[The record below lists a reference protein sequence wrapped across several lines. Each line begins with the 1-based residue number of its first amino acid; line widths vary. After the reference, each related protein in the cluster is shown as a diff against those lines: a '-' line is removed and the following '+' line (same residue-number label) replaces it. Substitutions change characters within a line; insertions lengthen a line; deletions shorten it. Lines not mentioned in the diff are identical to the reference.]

1 MDDLSIGHLIYLVVL
16 TAMVLFWFFSDAKQS
31 LGKSLQHAVAWGL
44 IILGTIG
51 VISIWDNI
59 EAALMGEPQ
68 QIVFADRRAIEVS
81 QQVDGHYYMTAA
93 LNGTLVDFVVDTG
106 ATSIV
111 LSQEDAKRVG
121 FELKDLRFSGRAQT
135 ANGVV
140 ATASVTVDEFA
151 VGPFRDQN
159 VSAEVNQ
166 GELDISLLGMDYL
179 SKYGQITISGG
190 KMTLTR

>member
-1 MDDLSIGHLIYLVVL
+1 MDDLSIGHLIYLLVL
-16 TAMVLFWFFSDAKQS
+16 TAMVVFWFFSDAKQS

-59 EAALMGEPQ
+59 ESALFGEPQ
-68 QIVFADRRAIEVS
+68 QIVFTDRTAIEIT
-81 QQVDGHYYMTAA
+81 QQIDGHYYLKAS
-93 LNGTLVDFVVDTG
+93 LNGAPVDFVVDTG

-121 FELKDLRFSGRAQT
+121 FDPDDLKFTGRART

-140 ATASVTVDEFA
+140 ATASVIVDDFA

-159 VSAEVNQ
+159 VLAEVNQ
-166 GELDISLLGMDYL
+166 GSLDISLLGMSYL
-179 SKYGQITISGG
+179 SNYGQITISGG

>member
-1 MDDLSIGHLIYLVVL
+1 MDDLSIGHLIYLLVL
-16 TAMVLFWFFSDAKQS
+16 TAMVVFWFFSDAKQS

-59 EAALMGEPQ
+59 EGALFGEPQ
-68 QIVFADRRAIEVS
+68 EIVFTDRAAIEIT
-81 QQVDGHYYMTAA
+81 QQIDGHYYLKAA
-93 LNGTLVDFVVDTG
+93 LNGAPVDFVIDTG

-111 LSQEDAKRVG
+111 LSQEDAMRVG
-121 FELKDLRFSGRAQT
+121 FDPDDLNFSGRAST

-140 ATASVTVDEFA
+140 ATASVIVNDFA
-151 VGPFRDQN
+151 VGPFRDEN
-159 VSAEVNQ
+159 VTAEVNQ